1 MEEREEGGGE
11 REEDRGEREEGGG
24 RERVEEKVKC
34 AQRQKSLTLVHLHVL
49 YDATSFLTTTSK
61 C

>member
-1 MEEREEGGGE
+1 MSGGREGG
-11 REEDRGEREEGGG
+11 EDRGEREEGGG

-34 AQRQKSLTLVHLHVL
+34 TQRQKSLTLVHLHVL